1 MIIKHRQDVY
11 ARRCRWEYAAFYR
24 NVHTWHFS
32 HSSSL
37 SPPIVFVQ
45 PEFVLMG
52 QQCNTENFYSSAP
65 HCKILR
71 VVNKGLSNHP
81 AIFIHWIHTN
91 AVDTMACLRHSTPR
105 NTNRMW
111 MADIKYFT
119 RKLEASKIWLNSPL
133 SSFDSSVSGAISL
146 TRVTCAILKHLKQMQ
161 TSADASNS
169 QPFLHLLAK
178 FIHQW
183 VERHPQEY
191 HSRNSFGRE
200 LCCCSSVLLREQYP
214 IKIKL
219 GIDSISGEHG

>member
-11 ARRCRWEYAAFYR
+11 VRRCRWQYAAFYR

-71 VVNKGLSNHP
+71 VVNKVCPITLPFSYTGSTRALWILWPALDIAHPGIQIECEWLTSNTSQESWKL
-81 AIFIHWIHTN
+81 AKYGWIQHW
-91 AVDTMACLRHSTPR
+91 AHSIPV
-105 NTNRMW
+105 
-111 MADIKYFT
+111 F
-119 RKLEASKIWLNSPL
+119 L
-133 SSFDSSVSGAISL
+133 GAISL

-178 FIHQW
+178 FILQ
-183 VERHPQEY
+183 
-191 HSRNSFGRE
+191 
-200 LCCCSSVLLREQYP
+200 
-214 IKIKL
+214 
-219 GIDSISGEHG
+219 